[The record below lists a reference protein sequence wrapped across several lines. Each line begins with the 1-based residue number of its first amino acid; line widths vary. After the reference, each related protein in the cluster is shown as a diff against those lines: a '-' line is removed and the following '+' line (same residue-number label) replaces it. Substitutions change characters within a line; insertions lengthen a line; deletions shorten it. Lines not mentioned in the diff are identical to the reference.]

1 MTLIVTNQATDITIE
16 LLTDITT
23 FKAAIAAKKLSCITT
38 FYYSNTL
45 VLILM

>member
-23 FKAAIAAKKLSCITT
+23 LKAAIAAKKLSYITT
-38 FYYSNTL
+38 FYYNTTL
-45 VLILM
+45 LM